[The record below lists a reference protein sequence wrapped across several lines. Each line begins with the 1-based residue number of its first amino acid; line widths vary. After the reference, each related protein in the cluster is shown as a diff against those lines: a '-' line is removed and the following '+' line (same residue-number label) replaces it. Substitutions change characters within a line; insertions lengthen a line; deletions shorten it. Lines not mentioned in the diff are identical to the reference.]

1 MMQGIIPDII
11 IRDNHEQCGYH
22 ENPKTMYYRH
32 VRELDVKFQTDGKV
46 ENRLKAFGKDGTDG
60 GVVCGAFGEY
70 SSHMHRLDTF
80 VSKNQTAKMK

>member
-1 MMQGIIPDII
+1 
-11 IRDNHEQCGYH
+11 
-22 ENPKTMYYRH
+22 MYYRH